1 MGATSSSDNP
11 YGYRNGGNGLT
22 APIQYP
28 NRFTARNDITGDAIR
43 SGYSE
48 LYAENLVKIKKT
60 REEEVLPNDYVE
72 DKFPVFS
79 ECEKCS
85 VVFSGNSSRGICK
98 CCTTK

>member
-43 SGYSE
+43 TGNNSAE
-48 LYAENLVKIKKT
+48 FDENFDKVFNKETVKYAET
-60 REEEVLPNDYVE
+60 
-72 DKFPVFS
+72 
-79 ECEKCS
+79 CS
-85 VVFSGNSSRGICK
+85 ARQN
-98 CCTTK
+98 CTGCSWCQIR

>member
-43 SGYSE
+43 TGNNSAE
-48 LYAENLVKIKKT
+48 FDENFDKVFNKETVKYAETCSARQSCTGCSWCKI
-60 REEEVLPNDYVE
+60 R
-72 DKFPVFS
+72 
-79 ECEKCS
+79 
-85 VVFSGNSSRGICK
+85 
-98 CCTTK
+98 